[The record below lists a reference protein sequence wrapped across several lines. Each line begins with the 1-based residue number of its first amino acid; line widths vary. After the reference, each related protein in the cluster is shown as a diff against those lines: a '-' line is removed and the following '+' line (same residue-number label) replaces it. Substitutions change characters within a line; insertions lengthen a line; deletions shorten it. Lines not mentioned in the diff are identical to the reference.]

1 MVLGRSQLP
10 RRIPRMASVSIQQLQ
25 ERRSR
30 RRGQSCDPVQRFLHG
45 RKVRRHAESLCGCR
59 RTMAL
64 FRRTTHRDCSCVHNH
79 DLQPSR
85 LGFQQSWLARQ
96 PMGERLRM
104 ARRLGLARLELG
116 LGMGLLRLGFWIR
129 LGLGRLGNRLGL
141 LGSILGMALLLVRPL
156 ALHRCLGA
164 LCPRSLSRIRGPVS
178 ACGYTHLA

>member
-10 RRIPRMASVSIQQLQ
+10 RCIPRMASVPIQQLQ

-45 RKVRRHAESLCGCR
+45 SKVCRHAESLCGCR
-59 RTMAL
+59 RTVAL
-64 FRRTTHRDCSCVHNH
+64 FRCTTHRDCSRVHNH
-79 DLQPSR
+79 DLQPRR

-104 ARRLGLARLELG
+104 ARWLGLARLELG
-116 LGMGLLRLGFWIR
+116 LGLLRLGFWIR

-156 ALHRCLGA
+156 ALLRCLGA
-164 LCPRSLSRIRGPVS
+164 LCPRSLSRIRRPE
-178 ACGYTHLA
+178 